1 MVSGGLLSQP
11 RGSRDVGRGSAGTH
25 LSGDD
30 AGGERQRRHEH
41 EGHEAAARLHFLSII
56 ESSFFIIMESSRIDM
71 QPPSTNAEMITIP
84 ITPATVFVAFAMT
97 ASSWGCDCANGG
109 SVTEQPVAVVTAL

>member
-1 MVSGGLLSQP
+1 
-11 RGSRDVGRGSAGTH
+11 
-25 LSGDD
+25 
-30 AGGERQRRHEH
+30 
-41 EGHEAAARLHFLSII
+41 
-56 ESSFFIIMESSRIDM
+56 MESSRIDM